1 MMAHD
6 TTRLL
11 VWVAAVPA
19 LAVAYYFGVALPS
32 YNEARLG
39 LERQRYA
46 EEQKRDAQ
54 KGKEAEERKGML
66 ESCLQKANDDYFA
79 YLKLNGTKFKNG
91 IVSTPQYVSTAADKR
106 KSDDRDACLKQFGA
120 R

>member
-1 MMAHD
+1 MGSDSA
-6 TTRLL
+6 RLL
-11 VWVAAVPA
+11 VWVAAIPA
-19 LAVAYYFGVALPS
+19 VAVAYYFGVALPS

-46 EEQKRDAQ
+46 DEQKRSQQ
-54 KGKEAEERKGML
+54 KEKEAEERKGML

-79 YLKLNGTKFKNG
+79 YLKLNGTQLKNG
-91 IVSTPQYVSTAADKR
+91 NVSTPQYVSTAADKR